1 MTQTLRIALAVWFAL
16 SAISSSLDAQDRRS
30 SRPRVYPKS
39 AYSHNTVEIRRALQT
54 LAAKHRS
61 SVVSVF
67 CEDKQVAFGVVVSKR
82 GEFVTKA
89 SELKGSVEV
98 VCVGSKDRVTAT
110 LIGIDDNNDLALLSV
125 NAKTLIPAKLWANN
139 KTRTGSVVATITQE
153 QIPLAYGVMSVARHP
168 RKPRPLLGVQIA
180 KVAEGIRLSRVTR
193 RSSADDAGL
202 KAGDVVVAIDG
213 KKMVEDS
220 EFRAAI
226 VEHKP
231 GEKMTLQ
238 VLRDGKKIGLV
249 AKLKT
254 DSDRHGP
261 ISSQER
267 SRLWGP
273 LSDVRLGFDEVIQHD
288 SVMTP
293 QQCGSPIVNLSG
305 QVVGVNIARVGRFE
319 TLALTSKIVLA
330 AIARIRSKSK

>member
-1 MTQTLRIALAVWFAL
+1 MMQTFNIALAAWFAL
-16 SAISSSLDAQDRRS
+16 SAIASSLDAQDRRS
-30 SRPRVYPKS
+30 SRTRGNSKS
-39 AYSHNTVEIRRALQT
+39 AYSHNTVEVRRALQP

-67 CEDKQVAFGVVVSKR
+67 CEDKQVAFGVVVSGR

-89 SELKGSVEV
+89 SELKGSVKV
-98 VCVGSKDRVTAT
+98 VCVGSKDRVPAT
-110 LIGIDDNNDLALLSV
+110 LIGIDDDNDLALLSV
-125 NAKTLIPAKLWANN
+125 NAKKLVPVKLWAKN
-139 KTRTGSVVATITQE
+139 KTRTGSVVATVTQDE
-153 QIPLAYGVMSVARHP
+153 IPLVYGVMSVARHP

-180 KVAEGIRLSRVTR
+180 KVAEGIRLARGTR

-238 VLRDGKKIGLV
+238 ILRGGKKLKLV
-249 AKLKT
+249 ARLKT

-288 SVMTP
+288 SVITP
-293 QQCGSPIVNLSG
+293 QQCGSPIVNLAG
-305 QVVGVNIARVGRFE
+305 RVVGVNIARVGRFE

-330 AIARIRSKSK
+330 AIARIRSQSK